1 MRAHSAHPL
10 AALEIGEVNDLPA
23 FKELEREW
31 NALVEATTNE
41 FFHRH
46 EFLRIWM
53 ESFAK
58 DARLRILTGRDAAG
72 RLTAALPLMQRYG
85 SLHGLPVRELV
96 ATANSHSCRWDL
108 LAEAGAAA
116 GKLFFDYLGNDGS
129 WDVLKLIDV
138 PEDGQAHHLVR
149 AARRAGFPA
158 ASWESQ
164 RSPYLDLSPEDGRLP
179 RWGSGQLQSLVRRR
193 RRQLLE
199 QGELR
204 LERLTTEGIREALN
218 EFFEMEGLG
227 WKGRQ
232 GTACAQDEDTA
243 LFYTRLAEE
252 ASRSGHLSFFRLKLD
267 GRTIAFHYGLTYAG
281 AYFLPKLGY
290 DEAFG
295 RFSPGL
301 VLIDSVLQDAL
312 ARRLRRL
319 DFLGSDDEWK
329 LRWSSGVRRHDWLF
343 VFRDNAVGR
352 LLKKAKFDW
361 LPRVKR
367 LWELRRPE

>member
-1 MRAHSAHPL
+1 MPAFPAHPL
-10 AALEIGEVNDLPA
+10 ASIAIGEVNDLST
-23 FKELEREW
+23 FQDLESEW
-31 NALVEATTNE
+31 NSLVEATTNE

-46 EFLRIWM
+46 AFLRIWI

-58 DARLRILTGRDAAG
+58 SARLRILTGRDASG
-72 RLTAALPLMQRYG
+72 RLTAALPLMQQYG

-116 GKLFFDYLGNDGS
+116 GKVFFDYLGKDGG

-149 AARRAGFPA
+149 AARDAGFPA

-164 RSPYLDLSPEDGRLP
+164 RSPYLDLSDGQPP
-179 RWGSGQLQSLVRRR
+179 RKGSGQLQSLVRRR

-204 LERLTTEGIREALN
+204 LERLTTEGIGEALK
-218 EFFEMEGLG
+218 EFFELESLG
-227 WKGRQ
+227 WKGRK
-232 GTACAQDEDTA
+232 GTACIQDDDTA
-243 LFYTRLAEE
+243 SFYTRLAEE
-252 ASRSGHLSFFRLKLD
+252 ASRSGHLSFFRLELD

-290 DEAFG
+290 DEAFS

-301 VLIDSVLQDAL
+301 VLLDSVLQDAL
-312 ARRLRRL
+312 SRRLRRL

-343 VFRDNAVGR
+343 VFRDNPMGR